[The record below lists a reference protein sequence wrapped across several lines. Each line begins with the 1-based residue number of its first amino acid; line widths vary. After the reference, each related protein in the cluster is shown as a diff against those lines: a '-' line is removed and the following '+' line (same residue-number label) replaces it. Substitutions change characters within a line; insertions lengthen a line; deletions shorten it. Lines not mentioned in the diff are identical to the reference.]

1 MSSAIP
7 QVSIVLPTF
16 DRLRHLRR
24 SIDSV
29 FEQTFGDWE
38 LIIADDGSGPETR
51 EYLQGVAADSRV
63 TVLWLP
69 RLGNPGAV
77 RNAAL
82 AHARAPYVAFLDSDD
97 YWLPEKLARQVPALR
112 AAAPRRWC
120 YTAYECVDAEDRP
133 VPFHWIPLEGALFA
147 EILRMQALVAMP
159 TVLAER
165 ALVCEV
171 GGFDPGQVQH
181 GDYELWLRM
190 ILASE
195 LALLDEPLARV
206 RNHGDHYTRGGAW
219 SLRWKKRML
228 EKMAAYPL
236 SLPQRQAVRRARITN
251 VAQRLRVQLSGALRS
266 LTLRRAHP

>member
-1 MSSAIP
+1 MSTAVP
-7 QVSIVLPTF
+7 QVSIVLPTY
-16 DRLRHLRR
+16 DRLRYLRQ

-29 FEQTFGDWE
+29 FAQTFHDWE

-51 EYLQGVAADSRV
+51 DYLRGIASDARV
-63 TVLWLP
+63 QVLWLP

-82 AHARAPYVAFLDSDD
+82 AQARAPYIAFLDSDD
-97 YWLPEKLARQVPALR
+97 YWMPDKLARQLPALR
-112 AAAPRRWC
+112 AAAPRRWS
-120 YTAYECVDAEDRP
+120 YTSYECVDSEDRP
-133 VPFHWIPLEGALFA
+133 VPFRWTPFEGALFA
-147 EILRMQALVAMP
+147 EILEMRAMVAMP

-165 ALVCEV
+165 ALVAEV

-195 LALLDEPLARV
+195 LSLLDEPLARV

-219 SLRWKKRML
+219 SLRWKRRMFKKIGRCAL
-228 EKMAAYPL
+228 AA
-236 SLPQRQAVRRARITN
+236 PQRH
-251 VAQRLRVQLSGALRS
+251 ALRRVRIS
-266 LTLRRAHP
+266 NAFRLLRTRLAHAARSFTGRMARS